1 MRTYLVNGKI
11 IYPDGIAAGFVRVE
25 DGRIAEIGPGMPAA
39 AEGRMYD
46 LEGRYLSLG
55 FVEMHAH
62 GAGGADFM
70 DGTEEAIYT
79 AARMHLS
86 HGTTT
91 LYPTALSS
99 SGEELKGLMD
109 TFRAVR
115 EKMQNGPELPGLHLE
130 GPYLN
135 SAQKGAMNEAYI
147 RNPVSGEYEELLE
160 YGRGY
165 IARWTLA
172 PELPGAMEFVR
183 ALRRERILPS
193 MGHSN
198 AEYIQVVWAFRNG
211 IRHVTHLYS
220 AMSGMERRG
229 GFRFP
234 GLLESAFCIRDLTVE
249 IIADGCHL
257 PVEMLRLVYKAKG
270 ADQTALVC
278 DSMRF
283 AGQNVRESFLGSR
296 QSGIPV
302 IIEDGVAKLAD
313 RSAFAGSIATDD
325 RMVQVMYKEAGI
337 PLEDCIKMMTLTP
350 ARIMG
355 CSDWVGS
362 IAPGKDANLVCFDED
377 IQIAGVMFKGK
388 VVCGTMGRRM
398 DEG

>member
-1 MRTYLVNGKI
+1 M
-11 IYPDGIAAGFVRVE
+11 
-25 DGRIAEIGPGMPAA
+25 
-39 AEGRMYD
+39 
-46 LEGRYLSLG
+46 
-55 FVEMHAH
+55 
-62 GAGGADFM
+62 
-70 DGTEEAIYT
+70 
-79 AARMHLS
+79 
-86 HGTTT
+86 
-91 LYPTALSS
+91 
-99 SGEELKGLMD
+99 
-109 TFRAVR
+109 
-115 EKMQNGPELPGLHLE
+115 
-130 GPYLN
+130 
-135 SAQKGAMNEAYI
+135 
-147 RNPVSGEYEELLE
+147 
-160 YGRGY
+160 
-165 IARWTLA
+165 
-172 PELPGAMEFVR
+172 
-183 ALRRERILPS
+183 
-193 MGHSN
+193 
-198 AEYIQVVWAFRNG
+198 
-211 IRHVTHLYS
+211 
-220 AMSGMERRG
+220 
-229 GFRFP
+229 
-234 GLLESAFCIRDLTVE
+234 E

-278 DSMRF
+278 DSMRC